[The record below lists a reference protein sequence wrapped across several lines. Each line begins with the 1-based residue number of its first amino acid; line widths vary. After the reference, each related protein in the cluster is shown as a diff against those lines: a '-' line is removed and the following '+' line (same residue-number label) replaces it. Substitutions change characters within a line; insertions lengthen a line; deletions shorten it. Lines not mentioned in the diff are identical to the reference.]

1 MERLSIASQR
11 SKLIQFGSL
20 PPTWLRFLIV
30 VLLVL
35 GVFFRFVNL
44 DKKVYWL
51 DETYTSLRI
60 SGYTETEAAK
70 QVSKGQILTIE
81 NLQKYQR
88 PNPEKSLGNT
98 IRGLAV
104 EEPQVTP
111 LYFVMVK
118 WWVQMFGNT
127 VTVTRSLSAFISLL
141 AFPCIYWLCLELF
154 ESSLTG
160 WIAIALIAISPF
172 QVLYAQEARQYSLW
186 TVTILLSCASLL
198 RAMRVK
204 TKGSWAI
211 YAATVALGLYSHLF
225 TALVVIA
232 QGIYIT
238 VIERLRGIKTIAA
251 FAIASLAGFVAFSPW
266 VWVVITNLSQI
277 AKATP
282 EQSQRIKEPLAS
294 LTKSWFGNLSRNFFD
309 FGFSSDS
316 PLGFLAFIIL
326 VVLVIAGYS
335 IYFLCRHTSKRVWLF
350 ILTLSGFPSLA
361 LILPDLVLG
370 GRRSIL
376 ARYMIPF
383 YLSIQ
388 LAIAYLLSSKIFVSL
403 PNQRQKLWQF
413 ILVILISGGI
423 LSCVISSQSESSWT
437 KRTNS
442 YNRQFSQLINQ
453 ASHPLLLSELSRTPP
468 YHSIFKQA
476 SLSHKLEPKVQFKFI
491 VENTLP
497 DIPQG
502 FSDVFLIDPSEE
514 LKGKIE
520 TRYSSK
526 LKLIS
531 RNSESMLWM
540 LAKN

>member
-1 MERLSIASQR
+1 MERVSIASQR
-11 SKLIQFGSL
+11 SNLTQLGSL

-44 DKKVYWL
+44 DRKVYWL

-70 QVSKGQILTIE
+70 QVSKGQILTLE
-81 NLQKYQR
+81 DLQKYQN
-88 PNPEKSLGNT
+88 PNPEKSLGDT
-98 IRGLAV
+98 IKGLAI

-127 VTVTRSLSAFISLL
+127 VSVTRSLSAFISLL

-154 ESSLTG
+154 QSSLTG

-198 RAMRVK
+198 RAMRIK
-204 TKGSWAI
+204 TQGSWAI

-232 QGIYIT
+232 QGIYVT
-238 VIERLRGIKTIAA
+238 AIERWRGIKTIAA
-251 FAIASLAGFVAFSPW
+251 FAIASVAGFVAFSPW

-277 AKATP
+277 SKATP
-282 EQSQRIKEPLAS
+282 EQNQRIKEPLFS
-294 LTKSWFGNLSRNFFD
+294 LAKSWFGNLSRNFFD

-316 PLGFLAFIIL
+316 PLSFLAFIIL
-326 VVLVIAGYS
+326 VVLVLTGYS

-350 ILTLSGFPSLA
+350 LLTLSLFPSLA

-383 YLSIQ
+383 YLSTQ
-388 LAIAYLLSSKIFVSL
+388 LAVAYLLSSEIDLSLRNRRHKI
-403 PNQRQKLWQF
+403 WQF
-413 ILVILISGGI
+413 ILLILIAGGI
-423 LSCVISSQSESSWT
+423 LSCAISSQAESSWT

-442 YNRQFSQLINQ
+442 YNRQFAQIINQ
-453 ASHPLLLSELSRTPP
+453 ASHPLLLSELAVKPP

-476 SLSHKLEPKVQFKFI
+476 SLSHHLERKVRFQFV
-491 VENTLP
+491 VEKTLP
-497 DIPQG
+497 KIPQG

-514 LKGKIE
+514 LKRKIE
-520 TRYSSK
+520 NRYSSK
-526 LKLIS
+526 LKPIS
-531 RNSESMLWM
+531 RNSESVLSMLSR
-540 LAKN
+540 